1 MDVLYENIARLRR
14 EQGLRQADLAQK
26 VGYSA
31 NTMIA
36 HIEQGNVDLPYS
48 KIQGFAKALNV
59 TVPQLIGYESDEFT
73 TKMATLS
80 EEGKQFLRQCLDF
93 ALFTYGTEP
102 KDSEEK

>member
-1 MDVLYENIARLRR
+1 MDILYENIARLRH

-36 HIEQGNVDLPYS
+36 HIEQGTVDLPYS
-48 KIQGFAKALNV
+48 KIQSFAKALNV

-80 EEGKQFLRQCLDF
+80 EEGKQFVRQCLDF
-93 ALFTYGTEP
+93 AIYTYGTVA
-102 KDSEEK
+102 KEE

>member
-36 HIEQGNVDLPYS
+36 HIEQGTVDLPYS